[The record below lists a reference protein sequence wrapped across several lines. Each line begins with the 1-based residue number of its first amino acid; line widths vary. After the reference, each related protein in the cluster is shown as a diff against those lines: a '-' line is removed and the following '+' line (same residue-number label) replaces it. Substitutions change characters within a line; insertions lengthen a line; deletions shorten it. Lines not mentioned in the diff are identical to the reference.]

1 MHTAP
6 RQRISQQSVSS
17 LATPFQIR
25 TFGHVR
31 CVYNNVEI
39 AKHHWRSQRARDVFL
54 LLVSHDGHQMA
65 RAVLCEALWPECD
78 GESSANNLRVSLYRL
93 RQAFASVSGDTQL
106 IGSDNKTVWLNLAT
120 DTQID
125 VDEFRLAVASARRM
139 HDSRQALPHLRRA
152 ADCYQGHFLMH
163 YTDLD
168 WTFGYREQFA
178 CDYTEVG
185 LRLGQ
190 ILLTMHLHTELIERM
205 WRMIQLELAVE
216 SAHQLLMQAYHA
228 TGNQEMVRRV
238 YHSCEHLVKHQLGIG
253 VAAETTRLYR
263 KVLSS

>member
-6 RQRISQQSVSS
+6 RQRISQSVGGH
-17 LATPFQIR
+17 ATPFQIC

-31 CVYNNVEI
+31 CVYHNVEMT
-39 AKHHWRSQRARDVFL
+39 KQHWRSQRARDLLL

-65 RAVLCEALWPECD
+65 RGVLCEALWPDCD
-78 GESSANNLRVSLYRL
+78 GDASANNLRVSLYRL
-93 RQAFASVSGDTQL
+93 RQAFASISGDTQL
-106 IGSDNKTVWLNLAT
+106 VGSDNQTVWLNLAT

-125 VDEFRLAVASARRM
+125 VDEFRLAVASARRL
-139 HDSRQALPHLRRA
+139 HDAKQALPYLRRA

-163 YTDLD
+163 YTDID

-178 CDYTEVG
+178 CDYTDVG
-185 LRLGQ
+185 IRLGH
-190 ILLTMHLHTELIERM
+190 ILLTMHLYTELIERM

-216 SAHQLLMQAYHA
+216 SAHQLLMQAYQA

-238 YHSCEHLVKHQLGIG
+238 YHSCEHLVKHHMGNG
-253 VAAETTRLYR
+253 VTVETTRLYR
-263 KVLSS
+263 RVMSS

>member
-6 RQRISQQSVSS
+6 RQRIAQSVSS
-17 LATPFQIR
+17 PVSSLQLR
-25 TFGHVR
+25 TFGHVC
-31 CVYNNVEI
+31 CVYNNTEM
-39 AKHHWRSQRARDVFL
+39 AKHHWRSQRARDLFL

-65 RAVLCEALWPECD
+65 RGVLCEALWPECD

-93 RQAFASVSGDTQL
+93 RQAFAGISGDTQM
-106 IGSDNKTVWLNLAT
+106 IGSDNQTVWLNLDS

-125 VDEFRLAVASARRM
+125 VDEFRLAVASARRI
-139 HDSRQALPHLRRA
+139 HDAKQALPYLRRA
-152 ADCYQGHFLMH
+152 ADCYHGHFLMH

-178 CDYTEVG
+178 CDYTEIS

-190 ILLTMHLHTELIERM
+190 MLLAMHLYTELIERM

-216 SAHQLLMQAYHA
+216 SAHQLLMQAYQA

-238 YHSCEHLVKHQLGIG
+238 YRSCEHLVQHQMGSG
-253 VAAETTRLYR
+253 VAPETTRLYR
-263 KVLSS
+263 RVLSS

>member
-1 MHTAP
+1 MHTTP
-6 RQRISQQSVSS
+6 RQRISQTVGFQH
-17 LATPFQIR
+17 TPLLIR

-31 CVYNNVEI
+31 CVYHNVEMT
-39 AKHHWRSQRARDVFL
+39 KQHWRSQRARDLFL

-65 RAVLCEALWPECD
+65 RGVLCEMLWPDCA

-93 RQAFASVSGDTQL
+93 RQAFANISSDTQCV
-106 IGSDNKTVWLNLAT
+106 GADNQTVWLNLAA

-139 HDSRQALPHLRRA
+139 HDARQALPHLRRA
-152 ADCYQGHFLMH
+152 ADCYHGHFLMH
-163 YTDLD
+163 YTDLE

-178 CDYTEVG
+178 CDYTEIG
-185 LRLGQ
+185 IRLGQ
-190 ILLTMHLHTELIERM
+190 ILLAMHLYTELIERM

-216 SAHQLLMQAYHA
+216 SAHQLLIQAYQA

-238 YHSCEHLVKHQLGIG
+238 YHSCEHLVKHHMGSG
-253 VAAETTRLYR
+253 VTAETTRLYR
-263 KVLSS
+263 RVMSS